1 MWIFGEKYLIKNE
14 KDCIKDETSEI
25 FWAIAETIEF
35 KGL

>member
-1 MWIFGEKYLIKNE
+1 MSIFGEMYLIKNE

-25 FWAIAETIEF
+25 FWAIAETFEF